1 MSKILIVEDST
12 VVVEKLKKDL
22 SEIGYTNL
30 LMVTSGEEAIKITRN
45 HTINLIIMDITLIGK
60 MNGIEASKII
70 NKSQNIPTIY
80 LTKNIESNEELPGAY
95 AYLNKPFTK
104 NELKYN
110 MAIVLKQHAL
120 KKELNAKIQWFSGL
134 FKYSTEGIIMFDED
148 FIINDINQ
156 AYTNIFS
163 YNIKQLVNEPL
174 KDHISSH
181 ISFQSLK
188 ERFLANKSL
197 SKEKELIFDTGRS
210 KHFFVKGI
218 PIFNNNKYIGGYLMY
233 IDITELKRKEE
244 KIRYISEHDSMTGLF
259 NRRFFQKKLDE
270 LCKNKD
276 IRVSLIIGDINDL
289 KRINDTY
296 GHSTG
301 DQYIKLTAKALL
313 KTLPK
318 TAYIA
323 RIGGDEFGIILI
335 DKDKEMC
342 LSYSKR
348 ITRVTNEFT
357 IKNNLKDS
365 LSLSLGHAIQNYS
378 SENGESLFHKAD
390 QKMYQIKR
398 KTKESIDVN

>member
-22 SEIGYTNL
+22 SEIGYANL
-30 LMVTSGEEAIKITRN
+30 LMASSGEEAIEITKR
-45 HTINLIIMDITLIGK
+45 HVIDLVIMDITLKGY
-60 MNGIEASKII
+60 MNGLEASKII
-70 NKSQNIPTIY
+70 NKNQNIPTIY

-95 AYLNKPFTK
+95 SYLNKPFTK

-218 PIFNNNKYIGGYLMY
+218 PIFDNNKYIGGYLMY

-244 KIRYISEHDSMTGLF
+244 KIRYISEHDVMTGLY
-259 NRRFFQKKLDE
+259 NRRYFQKKLDE
-270 LCKNKD
+270 FSKNKK
-276 IRVSLIIGDINDL
+276 IKFVLFIGDMDNL
-289 KRINDTY
+289 KNINDTY
-296 GHSTG
+296 GHSIG
-301 DQYIKLTAKALL
+301 DQFIQLAARVLRES
-313 KTLPK
+313 LPK
-318 TAYIA
+318 DAIIS

-335 DKDKEMC
+335 NQNQAMCSNYCKLIHQKSKEYTVKKK
-342 LSYSKR
+342 L
-348 ITRVTNEFT
+348 NEE
-357 IKNNLKDS
+357 
-365 LSLSLGHAIQNYS
+365 LSLSIGCAIKNYKFQD
-378 SENGESLFHKAD
+378 SEELFHEAD
-390 QKMYQIKR
+390 QKMYEA
-398 KTKESIDVN
+398 KEKSKS